1 MSTTVIGILY
11 FLTNMGRKNGSAK
24 RDKKNKK
31 LRDSLAEEGGEDRW
45 YNYCLEEDDEVRRR
59 NSLLEKQCKKLDVS
73 SIVNLC

>member
-1 MSTTVIGILY
+1 MT
-11 FLTNMGRKNGSAK
+11 F
-24 RDKKNKK
+24 
-31 LRDSLAEEGGEDRW
+31 AEEGGEDRW